1 MNMEQKYSTD
11 FIERTQ
17 KLLEQYDK
25 LFLKNSEKF
34 EVTLLLNACVGLLII
49 CTEKYDNKLPT
60 TVKGFN
66 EIKAKTT
73 KCLSKKLN
81 SQTINVRNT
90 CRHLRNSIAHCKFKT
105 NNGKDKK
112 IESITFRDFLNRDCK
127 PEEQTFEAKIPINIL
142 KEFLIDLSTQT
153 INKIKQAQ
161 TTTK

>member
-73 KCLSKKLN
+73 KCLSKKIELP
-81 SQTINVRNT
+81 
-90 CRHLRNSIAHCKFKT
+90 
-105 NNGKDKK
+105 NNK
-112 IESITFRDFLNRDCK
+112 C
-127 PEEQTFEAKIPINIL
+127 P
-142 KEFLIDLSTQT
+142 
-153 INKIKQAQ
+153 
-161 TTTK
+161 

>member
-1 MNMEQKYSTD
+1 MEQQYQYD

-81 SQTINVRNT
+81 PQIKNVRNT
-90 CRHLRNSIAHCKFKT
+90 CRHLRNSIAHCNFKT
-105 NNGKDKK
+105 NTGKDKK
-112 IESITFRDFLNRDCK
+112 IESITFMDFLNRDSK
-127 PEEQTFEAKIPINIL
+127 PEEQTFEAKIPINVL